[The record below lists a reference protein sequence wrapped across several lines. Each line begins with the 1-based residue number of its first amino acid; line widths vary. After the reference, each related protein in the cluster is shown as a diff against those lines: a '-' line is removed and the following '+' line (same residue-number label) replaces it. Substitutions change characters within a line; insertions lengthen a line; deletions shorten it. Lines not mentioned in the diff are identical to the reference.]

1 MSEILWNTI
10 TFLNR
15 GGEHLYPYAKDWL
28 VQSSVLVVI
37 LFSLEWLLRKRTQ
50 AIFRYG
56 LWLLILIKLMLPP
69 TLSLPSGIGHWVDTP
84 QTVETTIRFVQH
96 RVTPRPLPQH
106 QSPTPVIASQPEPLA
121 HSNLTTTTTTP
132 ELHAQPLTLSGGLL
146 LAWLTGVVVL
156 IGLLIVKLILIN
168 RLIRSSHSP
177 SNRLVAVLDEAKAQ
191 ARYFGSAK
199 IVLTDSIPSPAVCGQ
214 IRPVILIPATLKD
227 MPAPNLKLAIL
238 HELIHIKRRDL
249 WINALQSILTVIH
262 FYNPALWIANARIR
276 KLCEEAVDETV
287 IALEGD
293 IEPYSHTL
301 INISEAVTH
310 NANIGLRLIGVM
322 ESRKALVRRIKH
334 MWTRPMPKQVK
345 LSLFGLITIVTL
357 GTLFLPMAY
366 AEKTTTSHDSNGFH
380 LLVLDN
386 CDPDFQGKY
395 TYDDRLYMLD
405 SRGRLETVITGFNQS
420 EANSGS
426 HVMAVDEQRKTLW
439 VTENVGNRLWHF
451 DLITGKLI
459 QRIPN
464 IDARAIAIDPDTGNV
479 WILIS
484 SNDKINEFHIQVIS
498 PSGEKVA
505 KHPIPGINL
514 DIVYSH
520 YDKHFWIVGQNIY
533 KFNTQGRVTS
543 RIMNKIPW
551 RALSVSIDQDNGD
564 AWIVIGYHFQV
575 QGSQPQ
581 LWHVDRNGQTIKKI
595 IEIDDVLPFCVSVD
609 AKNDNVWV
617 GCRGTTL
624 RFNTLG
630 EKLQS
635 SRGASG
641 FSVAPG
647 PIKNCVFSA
656 SDRLWISSWLDDGRI
671 GMFPLEDINLS
682 RSPQKWIATIPF
694 ANAKLESSEEHEP
707 IVPPDAK
714 EMHELAPKSL
724 SHMNKLGL
732 TLLMYASEH
741 QDHFPDTFEQIHQY
755 DVDIQW
761 ITKNVTYLGKGKDN
775 TVEPNTLLAYDKNL
789 ASTKGYTVALFSDCH
804 KEIIRKQEFAAY
816 GIK

>member
-1 MSEILWNTI
+1 M
-10 TFLNR
+10 
-15 GGEHLYPYAKDWL
+15 
-28 VQSSVLVVI
+28 
-37 LFSLEWLLRKRTQ
+37 
-50 AIFRYG
+50 
-56 LWLLILIKLMLPP
+56 
-69 TLSLPSGIGHWVDTP
+69 
-84 QTVETTIRFVQH
+84 QH
-96 RVTPRPLPQH
+96 RVTPRSIPQH
-106 QSPTPVIASQPEPLA
+106 QRPNPIIASEPKPLVPS
-121 HSNLTTTTTTP
+121 HLPLTITTITP
-132 ELHAQPLTLSGGLL
+132 ETPTQALTLSGGLF

-156 IGLLIVKLILIN
+156 IGLLIVKLILVN
-168 RLIRSSHSP
+168 RLIHFSHP
-177 SNRLVAVLDEAKAQ
+177 PCERLDAVLDETKVRANYPGPV
-191 ARYFGSAK
+191 R
-199 IVLTDSIPSPAVCGQ
+199 IVLTDSIPSPAVCGLF
-214 IRPVILIPATLKD
+214 RPVILIPTALKD

-249 WINALQSILTVIH
+249 WINALQSILTVAH
-262 FYNPALWIANARIR
+262 FYNPVLWIANAKIR

-310 NANIGLRLIGVM
+310 SPNIGLRLIGVM
-322 ESRKALVRRIKH
+322 ESRKALIRRIKH
-334 MWTRPMPKQVK
+334 MWTRPMPTQVK
-345 LSLFGLITIVTL
+345 ISLFGVISIVTL
-357 GTLFLPMAY
+357 GTIFLPMAH
-366 AEKTTTSHDSNGFH
+366 ADNSTTSHDPNGFH

-386 CDPDFQGKY
+386 CDPDYKGKD
-395 TYDDRLYMLD
+395 TYNDRLYMLD
-405 SRGRLETVITGFNQS
+405 SRGRLEAVIRGFNQS

-464 IDARAIAIDPDTGNV
+464 IDARAIAIDPDTGNA

-484 SNDKINEFHIQVIS
+484 SNDEINEFHIQVIS
-498 PSGEKVA
+498 SSGKKVA
-505 KHPIPGINL
+505 KHSIPGINL

-533 KFNTQGRVTS
+533 KINTQGRVTS

-581 LWHVDRNGQTIKKI
+581 LWHVDRDGQTIKKI
-595 IEIDDVLPFCVSVD
+595 IEIDDVLPSCVSVD

-624 RFNTLG
+624 RFNTQG

-647 PIKNCVFSA
+647 PIKNSVFSA

-671 GMFPLEDINLS
+671 GMFPLEGINLS

-694 ANAKLESSEEHEP
+694 ANAKLESAQTEEP

-724 SHMNKLGL
+724 SHLNKLGL
-732 TLLMYASEH
+732 ALLMYASDH
-741 QDHFPDTFEQIHQY
+741 QDHFPDTFEQIQQY

-761 ITKNVTYLGKGKDN
+761 IVKNVTYLGKGKDT